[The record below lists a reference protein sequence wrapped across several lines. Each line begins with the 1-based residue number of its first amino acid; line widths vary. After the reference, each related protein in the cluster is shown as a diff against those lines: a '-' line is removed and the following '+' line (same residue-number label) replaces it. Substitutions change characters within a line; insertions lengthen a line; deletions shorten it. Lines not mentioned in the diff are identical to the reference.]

1 MQKPR
6 LTQVSHYQWFSVF
19 GKSLNSEIWFT
30 PMQMRSLQDSFQEI
44 YVCMCNSNQML
55 SKCLHEHL
63 LYHLGKIVNRSENST
78 EFLSHC
84 KEIQTCIHSIEL
96 TSFKKIMQVVVF
108 KPDKVI
114 LRMDAFYR
122 NWSGFN
128 EISQNWTQLKWNWFA
143 LKSLWNRGTLFVEAD
158 LPLKMFSEKDKDE
171 NYKYSK
177 HLLLLFNINYK
188 LIFINI

>member
-1 MQKPR
+1 
-6 LTQVSHYQWFSVF
+6 
-19 GKSLNSEIWFT
+19 
-30 PMQMRSLQDSFQEI
+30 
-44 YVCMCNSNQML
+44 
-55 SKCLHEHL
+55 
-63 LYHLGKIVNRSENST
+63 
-78 EFLSHC
+78 
-84 KEIQTCIHSIEL
+84 
-96 TSFKKIMQVVVF
+96 MQVVVF

-143 LKSLWNRGTLFVEAD
+143 LQSLWNRGTLFVEAD

-177 HLLLLFNINYK
+177 HLYYCSTLIIN
-188 LIFINI
+188 